1 MLPAIPIQQRAL
13 PTPLVTGTP
22 TATLTL
28 AAGRSNIDSTTA
40 QSEPGE
46 AQPPDTVETRLWL
59 EEHQW
64 LHALLRSDTNVAPT
78 FRMPDLVSACVSLV
92 FLQAGAPARI
102 FAVLGTQMVLRSP
115 LTPRRRESLWRA
127 QYDLLLTVQR
137 SAANRHPHPKF
148 QLDQLTTAC
157 VALCQAMPGAEGL
170 VLRQSRLNMAER
182 ASRIRLACLG

>member
-13 PTPLVTGTP
+13 PTPLVTGTT

-28 AAGRSNIDSTTA
+28 AAGRSNIDSTTV
-40 QSEPGE
+40 QSEAGV

-64 LHALLRSDTNVAPT
+64 LHALLHSEANIAPT

-102 FAVLGTQMVLRSP
+102 FAVLGTQLVLRSP
-115 LTPRRRESLWRA
+115 LTPRRREALWRA
-127 QYDLLLTVQR
+127 QYDLLLAVQR
-137 SAANRHPHPKF
+137 
-148 QLDQLTTAC
+148 
-157 VALCQAMPGAEGL
+157 
-170 VLRQSRLNMAER
+170 
-182 ASRIRLACLG
+182 